1 MARLRLHMYDAVIP
15 DCLASLE
22 LLSENMK
29 AYYYLAQA
37 EIELGRLEDAYKSA
51 QIAYELCSGVK
62 TGVVDKA
69 WERSL
74 GAVTALVLRCKK
86 ELWEK
91 KEDERLRIRNA
102 LLAEMC
108 ALMRARK
115 EEQKKKIAVHDG
127 SQQEMDDVE
136 KEWAEKEQELRRTWE
151 RVAEDEGKRRE
162 VPDWAIDN
170 ITFAVMHDPVM
181 VCPLLLF
188 TAYIQ
193 HVMANCFLLEH
204 NLLCQ
209 STRYMLTSP
218 RIDQDRTVLRTR
230 LHHRTSAPISN

>member
-1 MARLRLHMYDAVIP
+1 MYDAVIP

-37 EIELGRLEDAYKSA
+37 EIELARLDDAYKNA
-51 QIAYELCSGVK
+51 QKAYELCSGVK
-62 TGVVDKA
+62 TGVVDRA

-74 GAVTALVLRCKK
+74 GPVTALVLRCKK

-91 KEDERLRIRNA
+91 KENERLKVRNV
-102 LLAEMC
+102 LLEETC

-115 EEQKKKIAVHDG
+115 EEQKKKIAAYDG

-136 KEWAEKEQELRRTWE
+136 REWAEKEQELRRTWE
-151 RVAEDEGKRRE
+151 RAADNEGKRRE

-181 VCPLLLF
+181 VSSLA
-188 TAYIQ
+188 TY
-193 HVMANCFLLEH
+193 
-204 NLLCQ
+204 
-209 STRYMLTSP
+209 
-218 RIDQDRTVLRTR
+218 
-230 LHHRTSAPISN
+230 

>member
-1 MARLRLHMYDAVIP
+1 MARLKLHMYDAVIP

-37 EIELGRLEDAYKSA
+37 EIELGRLDDAYKNA

-62 TGVVDKA
+62 TGVVDRA

-74 GAVTALVLRCKK
+74 GPVTALVLRCKK

-91 KEDERLRIRNA
+91 KENERLKVRN
-102 LLAEMC
+102 LLLEETC
-108 ALMRARK
+108 VLMRARK
-115 EEQKKKIAVHDG
+115 EEQKKKIAAYDG
-127 SQQEMDDVE
+127 SQQEMDEVE
-136 KEWAEKEQELRRTWE
+136 REWAEKEQELRRTWE
-151 RVAEDEGKRRE
+151 RAADNEGKRRE

-181 VCPLLLF
+181 VSSLAIHYLQS
-188 TAYIQ
+188 I
-193 HVMANCFLLEH
+193 
-204 NLLCQ
+204 LCQ
-209 STRYMLTSP
+209 PVVCARPLRPNKHMLT
-218 RIDQDRTVLRTR
+218 L
-230 LHHRTSAPISN
+230 

>member
-1 MARLRLHMYDAVIP
+1 MYDAAIP

-29 AYYYLAQA
+29 AYHHLAQA
-37 EIELGRLEDAYKSA
+37 EIELGRLDDAYKNA

-62 TGVVDKA
+62 TGVVDRA

-74 GAVTALVLRCKK
+74 GPVTALVLRCKK

-91 KEDERLRIRNA
+91 KENERLKVRNM
-102 LLAEMC
+102 LLEETC

-115 EEQKKKIAVHDG
+115 EEQKKKIAVYDG

-136 KEWAEKEQELRRTWE
+136 REWAEKEQELRRTWE
-151 RVAEDEGKRRE
+151 RAADNEGKRRE

-170 ITFAVMHDPVM
+170 ITFAVMHDPAM
-181 VCPLLLF
+181 VSSLAIYYLQSISCQPVVCARPLRPNKHMPTL
-188 TAYIQ
+188 
-193 HVMANCFLLEH
+193 
-204 NLLCQ
+204 
-209 STRYMLTSP
+209 
-218 RIDQDRTVLRTR
+218 
-230 LHHRTSAPISN
+230 

>member
-1 MARLRLHMYDAVIP
+1 MARLKLRMFDAVIP

-51 QIAYELCSGVK
+51 QIAYELCSGIK

-74 GAVTALVLRCKK
+74 GPVTALVLRCKK

-91 KEDERLRIRNA
+91 KENERLKIRNT
-102 LLAEMC
+102 LLEDLSAM
-108 ALMRARK
+108 MRVKR
-115 EEQKKKIAVHDG
+115 EEQKRKIAAHDG
-127 SQQEMDDVE
+127 SEQEMNDVDR
-136 KEWAEKEQELRRTWE
+136 EWSEKEQELRRIWDI
-151 RVAEDEGKRRE
+151 AADKEGKRRE
-162 VPDWAIDN
+162 VPDWIIDN

-181 VCPLLLF
+181 VRPAFCFTLCDLILF
-188 TAYIQ
+188 RSIIHMLIQ
-193 HVMANCFLLEH
+193 ERLRRGNHMSGRPSQNI
-204 NLLCQ
+204 
-209 STRYMLTSP
+209 SG
-218 RIDQDRTVLRTR
+218 DQQQI
-230 LHHRTSAPISN
+230 P

>member
-1 MARLRLHMYDAVIP
+1 MYDAVIP

-51 QIAYELCSGVK
+51 QTAYELCSGVK
-62 TGVVDKA
+62 TGVVDRA

-74 GAVTALVLRCKK
+74 GSVTALVLRCKK

-91 KEDERLRIRNA
+91 REDERLKIRNT
-102 LLAEMC
+102 LLEETC
-108 ALMRARK
+108 SLMKSMK
-115 EEQKKKIAVHDG
+115 EEQKRKIAAHAG

-136 KEWAEKEQELRRTWE
+136 REWTEKEQELRRMWE
-151 RVAEDEGKRRE
+151 RAADSEGKRRE

-181 VCPLLLF
+181 V
-188 TAYIQ
+188 
-193 HVMANCFLLEH
+193 
-204 NLLCQ
+204 
-209 STRYMLTSP
+209 STLT
-218 RIDQDRTVLRTR
+218 IF
-230 LHHRTSAPISN
+230 